1 MRRIHFL
8 CLCVL
13 ASALKPPRRQTGALR
28 PRARA
33 PVAKESVLGVPR
45 GGGISWGRALSRGV
59 AEIIILYAAFPAFK
73 SNRVFLYVVPMNL
86 GFAHNVVL
94 RLLSLGQIMTLD
106 DVQTKRLRA
115 VGLATSLAIYI
126 GSFCKAWHPR
136 LAHDIF
142 EPKSGFL
149 TWSVL
154 AYWAY
159 ALKQIY
165 LAGGRAAVL
174 SKETLGPAACA
185 IAAYFL
191 LANLPELLGF

>member
-8 CLCVL
+8 CLCV
-13 ASALKPPRRQTGALR
+13 ATALKPDRQTAVR

-33 PVAKESVLGVPR
+33 PVAKASILNVLGL
-45 GGGISWGRALSRGV
+45 GRSRRRGV
-59 AEIIILYAAFPAFK
+59 AVAEGIILYTALTLAFE
-73 SNRVFLYVVPMNL
+73 
-86 GFAHNVVL
+86 HNVLL
-94 RLLSLGQIMTLD
+94 RLLSLGQIMDLD
-106 DVQTKRLRA
+106 TIEKKWLRA

-126 GSFCKAWHPR
+126 GSFCKPW
-136 LAHDIF
+136 
-142 EPKSGFL
+142 PKSGFL

-174 SKETLGPAACA
+174 SKEALGPAACA
-185 IAAYFL
+185 IAGYFL
-191 LANLPELLGF
+191 LANLPELTGV

>member
-1 MRRIHFL
+1 M

-13 ASALKPPRRQTGALR
+13 ASAALKPPRRQAAAIR

-33 PVAKESVLGVPR
+33 PVAKASMVGVPTVPR
-45 GGGISWGRALSRGV
+45 GGGRSA
-59 AEIIILYAAFPAFK
+59 
-73 SNRVFLYVVPMNL
+73 
-86 GFAHNVVL
+86 L
-94 RLLSLGQIMTLD
+94 RLAFGNIIVVRLLVLWSIMDLD
-106 DVQTKRLRA
+106 MIEKKWLRA
-115 VGLATSLAIYI
+115 VGLTTSLAIYI
-126 GSFCKAWHPR
+126 GSFCKPWR
-136 LAHDIF
+136 
-142 EPKSGFL
+142 KSGLL

-174 SKETLGPAACA
+174 SKEALGPAACA

-191 LANLPELLGF
+191 LANLPELLGV